1 MTEAQ
6 TEALELLKL
15 VDKIC
20 VEKKLQYTLA
30 NRSLMNYEYKHGEE
44 YFDPN
49 GITICLIYEDY
60 QKLLR
65 YLNEYSDG
73 YKIEVLTHLNKDNF
87 DSLSAWLMYK
97 EKNMLPPGREKDE
110 CYYRTRLILTPM
122 FYAGDSIQECKK
134 TCEYIEHVFNYIDC
148 RMPLPHKRLLSP
160 LKGKINRTRQRYYCA
175 RKKKYHYS
183 VEGLIESLT
192 KDKPETEYLMYKNNG
207 HTTAW
212 LHRKEFEDIERVRF
226 YGIETNVIKNRGEFI
241 ERNYQFELH
250 EVSELLLR
258 GGRDLRRVQLI
269 QLDMMKEIDRI
280 CRKYDLKYNIAF
292 GTLLGAVRHGG
303 FVPWDDDAD
312 INMPYEDYL
321 KLIEVIDDEI
331 DSEKYYFRYQDKEE
345 DCNITYAHLKRNG
358 TVYTKRGRDGFK
370 YHPGVYI
377 DIVPLFNGAPN
388 HLLHSIQTKIC
399 WTLRTACWA
408 YVGAESEKDTLKRV
422 YYRQLAKIGNKRA
435 YKLFIK
441 AATFFKHKRNKMLF
455 LNGLDR
461 SPYNI
466 GFVKR
471 ECFDDPI
478 EIEFEG
484 HKFLAPR
491 DLKGVLDYCYGKDH
505 LMYLPVYRRLPKN
518 DALIELGDLYSDIWE
533 N

>member
-6 TEALELLKL
+6 IEALELLKL
-15 VDKIC
+15 VDQVC
-20 VEKKLQYTLA
+20 MEERLQYTLGA
-30 NRSLMNYEYKHGEE
+30 NSLINYEYKHGEE
-44 YFDPN
+44 YFNPN
-49 GITICLIYEDY
+49 SINVCLLYEDY
-60 QKLLR
+60 QKLLQN
-65 YLNEYSDG
+65 LAGHSDEH
-73 YKIEVLTHLNKDNF
+73 KIDILTYQNKDNF
-87 DSLSAWLMYK
+87 DSLSAWLTYK
-97 EKNMLPPGREKDE
+97 GKNLLPPGREKDE
-110 CYYRTRLILTPM
+110 CYYRTRLLLTPI
-122 FYAGDSIQECKK
+122 FYAGNSFHECQK
-134 TCEYIEHVFNYIDC
+134 TGKYVKRVFRYIDS

-160 LKGKINRTRQRYYCA
+160 LKHKIGRTKQRYYC
-175 RKKKYHYS
+175 KKRVKYNYS
-183 VEGLIESLT
+183 VERLLEELV
-192 KDKPETEYLMYKNNG
+192 KDKSKTDYLLYKNVGN
-207 HTTAW
+207 TVAW
-212 LHRKEFEDIERVRF
+212 MTIDEFDTERVRF
-226 YGIETNVIKNRGEFI
+226 YGVETNVIKNRREFI
-241 ERNYQFELH
+241 ERNYSFILEKGMDK
-250 EVSELLLR
+250 VSELRLR

-280 CRKYDLKYNIAF
+280 CRKHNLKYNIAF
-292 GTLLGAVRHGG
+292 GTLLGAVRHSG

-370 YHPGVYI
+370 YHPGVFI

-388 HLLHSIQTKIC
+388 HLFHAIQTKIC
-399 WTLRTACWA
+399 WTFRTACWA
-408 YVGAESEKDTLKRV
+408 YVGAESEKRTLKRA
-422 YYRQLAKIGNKRA
+422 YYRKLAKIGNKKSYR
-435 YKLFIK
+435 LFIK

-466 GFVKR
+466 GFVRR

-484 HKFLAPR
+484 YKFLAPK
-491 DLKGVLDYCYGKDH
+491 DLTGVLNYCYGKDH
-505 LMYLPVYRRLPKN
+505 MMYLPLVRRAPKN
-518 DALIELGDLYSDIWE
+518 DALIELGDLYLDI
-533 N
+533 

>member
-1 MTEAQ
+1 MTDAQ
-6 TEALELLKL
+6 IEALELLKII
-15 VDKIC
+15 DEIC
-20 VEKKLQYTLA
+20 VEKRLLYTLG
-30 NRSLMNYEYKHGEE
+30 NRAMMNYEYKHGEE
-44 YFDPN
+44 YFNPN
-49 GITICLIYEDY
+49 SITVCLLYDDY
-60 QKLLR
+60 QNLLKHLHEHR
-65 YLNEYSDG
+65 EEHNIEIMNYLNAE
-73 YKIEVLTHLNKDNF
+73 NF
-87 DSLSAWLMYK
+87 DSLSTWIMHSGKSL
-97 EKNMLPPGREKDE
+97 LPKGREKDE
-110 CYYRTRLILTPM
+110 CYYRTRLILTPI
-122 FYAGDSIQECKK
+122 FYAGKDKNECKR
-134 TCEYIEHVFNYIDC
+134 TCKYVEHVFNYMDC
-148 RMPLPHKRLLSP
+148 RWPLPHKRLLSP
-160 LKGKINRTRQRYYCA
+160 IKNKIARTKQRYYCLQ
-175 RKKKYHYS
+175 KNNYKYS
-183 VEGLIESLT
+183 VADLIDTLHKNKSG
-192 KDKPETEYLMYKNNG
+192 TEYLMYKNDG
-207 HTTAW
+207 RSTAW
-212 LHRKEFEDIERVRF
+212 MRSDEFDTERVQF
-226 YGIETNVIKNRGEFI
+226 YGVETSVIKNRREFI
-241 ERNYQFELH
+241 ERNYQFALEKGMDK
-250 EVSELLLR
+250 VSELLLR

-280 CRKYDLKYNIAF
+280 CRKYNLKYNIAF

-321 KLIEVIDDEI
+321 KLIEVIDNEI

-358 TVYTKRGRDGFK
+358 TIYTKRGRDGFN

-388 HLLHSIQTKIC
+388 RLLHVLQTKVC
-399 WTLRTACWA
+399 WMLRTACWA
-408 YVGAESEKDTLKRV
+408 YMGADSEKNARKRF
-422 YYRQLAKIGNKRA
+422 YYKQLAKIGNKKA
-435 YKLFIK
+435 YRLFIK

-484 HKFLAPR
+484 YSFLAPR

-505 LMYLPVYRRLPKN
+505 MKYLPLIKRVPKN
-518 DALIELGDLYSDIWE
+518 DVLLELGDLYSDI
-533 N
+533 